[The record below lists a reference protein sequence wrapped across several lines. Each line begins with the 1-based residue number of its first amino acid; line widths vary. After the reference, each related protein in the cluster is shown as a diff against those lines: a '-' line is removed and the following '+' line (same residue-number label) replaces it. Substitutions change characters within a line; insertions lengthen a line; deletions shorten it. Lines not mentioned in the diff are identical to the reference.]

1 MDDDTDAAWAAY
13 ELEQQHQQMLLSTD
27 PDYLAWLDRLD
38 YQAELERVQLSLPL
52 NFHTH

>member
-1 MDDDTDAAWAAY
+1 MDDDDNASAWAEH
-13 ELEQQHQQMLLSTD
+13 ELKLQQLLLSTD
-27 PDYLAWLDRLD
+27 PDYLAWLDRLA